1 MRSLQPLRVLAPAA
15 LVLIFSSIYMCA
27 RAQVPF
33 LAGGAT
39 VSLAATGTTSRVQV
53 QTGPNSKAMRL
64 YNSGTVAVF
73 IVCGDVTAVA
83 TTASLPVAP
92 GTVEV
97 LGCAQQYVAGITAGT
112 AATLYITPGDGL

>member
-73 IVCGDVTAVA
+73 IVCGDVTATA
-83 TTASLPVAP
+83 TVASLPIAP

>member
-1 MRSLQPLRVLAPAA
+1 MFGVSQYVSALALGALLAFPA
-15 LVLIFSSIYMCA
+15 L
-27 RAQVPF
+27 AQVPF

-53 QTGPNSKAMRL
+53 QAGPYAKAIRL

-73 IVCGDVTAVA
+73 VVCGDVAAVA
-83 TTASLPVAP
+83 TVAGIPVAP
-92 GTVEV
+92 GSVEV
-97 LGCAQQYVAGITAGT
+97 LGCAQTYVAGITGGT

>member
-1 MRSLQPLRVLAPAA
+1 
-15 LVLIFSSIYMCA
+15 MCA

-53 QTGPNSKAMRL
+53 QPGPNSKAMRV

-73 IVCGDVTAVA
+73 VACGDVASV
-83 TTASLPVAP
+83 ASLTTSLPIAP